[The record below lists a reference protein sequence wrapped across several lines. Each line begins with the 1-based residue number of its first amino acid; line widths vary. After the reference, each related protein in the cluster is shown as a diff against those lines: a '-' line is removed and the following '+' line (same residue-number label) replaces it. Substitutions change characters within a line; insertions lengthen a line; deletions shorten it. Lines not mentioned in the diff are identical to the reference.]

1 MAQIDEEAI
10 HKLVAARFMLLRGE
24 GGGTNAHPYLSTPVL
39 AAPLVESHLVPTMA
53 SDKWG
58 RIYYNPE
65 FVKKTSIHELRTVVL
80 EEVEHYLKDHHERLK
95 NYPPEIANVGA
106 DAELH
111 DNYRDCGLPL
121 PEGAI
126 YPEMLGMP
134 EHLLA
139 EEYCTHLMKNERKLK
154 VIVVA
159 EYDDDQSQGNQ
170 SQQDGSSGSSNR
182 SQQQADGQGQS
193 NSQSTADQQG
203 ATPQQQVSS
212 GGSSQS
218 SNQQQGSSRQQ
229 RSPGNATRG
238 SQKMSSSQSQ
248 SQSSQQQTGNS
259 GSGQGGRA
267 PRYYV
272 EVYEN
277 DERIARFPFEGTAN
291 SSMQG
296 PWEAPPPDKSDVPG
310 ISPSEKEL
318 IKRATAA
325 AIREHIKNKG
335 NVPGHWQRWADSIL
349 EPPKVPW
356 QRVLAS
362 SLRTAIAYVRGKT
375 DYTYYKQNRR
385 QSMRPDV
392 ILPGMVQPI
401 PNIAVVLDTSSS
413 IGDND
418 LRNAMSEIAGILRS
432 TAGMAPITV
441 LATDTHVHSI
451 TPVMQIHDLKGKILG
466 GGGTNMGAGIERA
479 SRLHPKPHIIVVI
492 TDGWTDWPEVP
503 PHGIKVIA
511 CILPGGKDTV
521 PGWASKIIM
530 G

>member
-10 HKLVAARFMLLRGE
+10 HKLVAARYMLLRGE
-24 GGGTNAHPYLSTPVL
+24 GGGKNAHPYLSTPVL
-39 AAPLVESHLVPTMA
+39 AAPLVESHVIPTMA

-65 FVKKTSIHELRTVVL
+65 FVKEVSIQELRTVVL

-111 DNYRDCGLPL
+111 DNYRDYGLPL
-121 PEGAI
+121 PKGAI
-126 YPEMLGMP
+126 YPDMLGMP

-139 EEYCTHLMKNERKLK
+139 EEYCTHLIKNASRLN
-154 VIVVA
+154 IMIVA
-159 EYDDDQSQGNQ
+159 EYNEGQDQDG
-170 SQQDGSSGSSNR
+170 GSSGSSDQ

-193 NSQSTADQQG
+193 SSQNAADQQG
-203 ATPQQQVSS
+203 ATSQQQVSS

-218 SNQQQGSSRQQ
+218 NNQQQGSGLQQ
-229 RSPGNATRG
+229 QYSTGSTERG
-238 SQKMSSSQSQ
+238 SQKASSQPQ
-248 SQSSQQQTGNS
+248 NQNGQQQTGSS
-259 GSGQGGRA
+259 GSEQEARV

-277 DERIARFPFEGTAN
+277 DELIARFPFEGTAN

-310 ISPSEKEL
+310 ISPAEKEL

-325 AIREHIKNKG
+325 AIREHIRNKG
-335 NVPGHWQRWADSIL
+335 TVPEHWQRWTDSIL

-356 QRVLAS
+356 QKVLAS
-362 SLRTAIAYVRGKT
+362 SLRMAIAYVRGKT

-401 PNIAVVLDTSSS
+401 PNIAVVLDTSGS
-413 IGDND
+413 ISDDD
-418 LRNAMSEIAGILRS
+418 LHNSMSEIAGILRS

-441 LATDTHVHSI
+441 LATDAQVHSI
-451 TPVMQIHDLKGKILG
+451 TPVMQVHDLKGKILG
-466 GGGTNMGAGIERA
+466 GGGTDMSVGIERA
-479 SRLHPKPHIIVVI
+479 QKLHPKPHIIIVI
-492 TDGWTDWPEVP
+492 TDGWTDWPEAP
-503 PHGIKVIA
+503 PHGVKVIV

-521 PGWASKIIM
+521 PEWASKIIM
-530 G
+530 D

>member
-10 HKLVAARFMLLRGE
+10 HKLVAARYMLLRGE
-24 GGGTNAHPYLSTPVL
+24 GGGKNAHPYLSTPVL
-39 AAPLVESHLVPTMA
+39 AAPLVESYLVPTMA
-53 SDKWG
+53 ADRWG

-65 FVKKTSIHELRTVVL
+65 FVKEISIQELRTLVL

-126 YPEMLGMP
+126 YPETIDMP

-139 EEYCTHLMKNERKLK
+139 EEYCAHLIRNARRLK
-154 VIVVA
+154 VVIVA
-159 EYDDDQSQGNQ
+159 EYDDGQDQDSSSSGGSDQSQQ
-170 SQQDGSSGSSNR
+170 QQDSQDQPSSQR
-182 SQQQADGQGQS
+182 
-193 NSQSTADQQG
+193 TAGQQG
-203 ATPQQQVSS
+203 GTAQQQVSS

-218 SNQQQGSSRQQ
+218 NSQQQGSGRLQQ
-229 RSPGNATRG
+229 CSSGGTNRE
-238 SQKMSSSQSQ
+238 SQKASSRSRAQGGQ
-248 SQSSQQQTGNS
+248 QQQTRSS
-259 GSGQGGRA
+259 GPGQGGKA

-277 DERIARFPFEGTAN
+277 DELIARFPFEGTAN
-291 SSMQG
+291 SSMPG

-310 ISPSEKEL
+310 ISPAEKEL

-325 AIREHIKNKG
+325 AIREHIRNKG
-335 NVPGHWQRWADSIL
+335 TVPGHWQRWADSIL

-362 SLRTAIAYVRGKT
+362 SLRMAIAYVRGKA

-401 PNIAVVLDTSSS
+401 PNIAVVLDTSGS
-413 IGDND
+413 ISDDD
-418 LRNAMSEIAGILRS
+418 LRNTMAEVAGILRA

-441 LATDTHVHSI
+441 LATDAQVHSI
-451 TPVMQIHDLKGKILG
+451 TPVMQVHDLKGGILG
-466 GGGTNMGAGIERA
+466 GGGTDMGVGIKCA
-479 SRLHPKPHIIVVI
+479 SKLHPKPHIIIVI
-492 TDGWTDWPEVP
+492 TDGWTDWPESP
-503 PHGIKVIA
+503 PHGVKVIV

-521 PGWASKIIM
+521 PEWASKIIM
-530 G
+530 E

>member
-10 HKLVAARFMLLRGE
+10 HKLVAARYMLLRGE
-24 GGGTNAHPYLSTPVL
+24 GGGKNAHPYLSTPVL
-39 AAPLVESHLVPTMA
+39 AAPLVESRLVPTMA
-53 SDKWG
+53 SDRWG

-65 FVKKTSIHELRTVVL
+65 FVNKVSIQELRTVVL

-126 YPEMLGMP
+126 YPGTLGMP

-139 EEYCTHLMKNERKLK
+139 EEYCTHLMKNAHRLK
-154 VIVVA
+154 VVIVA
-159 EYDDDQSQGNQ
+159 EYDDG
-170 SQQDGSSGSSNR
+170 QDHGSGSSR
-182 SQQQADGQGQS
+182 SSDQSRRQADGQNQS
-193 NSQSTADQQG
+193 GSQSTADQH
-203 ATPQQQVSS
+203 ATTSQQQQVSS

-218 SNQQQGSSRQQ
+218 NSQQQGSGRQQQ
-229 RSPGNATRG
+229 RSPGGSRRG
-238 SQKMSSSQSQ
+238 SQETSSQLQGQ
-248 SQSSQQQTGNS
+248 SGQQQTES
-259 GSGQGGRA
+259 ADPGQGGKT

-277 DERIARFPFEGTAN
+277 DELIARFPFEGTAN

-310 ISPSEKEL
+310 ISPAEKEL

-335 NVPGHWQRWADSIL
+335 SVPGHWQRWADSIL

-362 SLRTAIAYVRGKT
+362 SLRMAIAYVRGKA

-385 QSMRPDV
+385 QAMRPDV

-401 PNIAVVLDTSSS
+401 PNIAVVLDTSGS
-413 IGDND
+413 ISEDD
-418 LRNAMSEIAGILRS
+418 LRNATSEVAGILRS

-441 LATDTHVHSI
+441 LATDAQVHSI
-451 TPVMQIHDLKGKILG
+451 TPVLQIHDLKGKILG
-466 GGGTNMGAGIERA
+466 GGGTDLGVGIERA

-503 PHGIKVIA
+503 PHGVKVIV

-530 G
+530 E

>member
-1 MAQIDEEAI
+1 
-10 HKLVAARFMLLRGE
+10 
-24 GGGTNAHPYLSTPVL
+24 
-39 AAPLVESHLVPTMA
+39 
-53 SDKWG
+53 
-58 RIYYNPE
+58 
-65 FVKKTSIHELRTVVL
+65 
-80 EEVEHYLKDHHERLK
+80 VEHYLKDHHERLK
-95 NYPPEIANVGA
+95 NYPTEIANVGA

-111 DNYRDCGLPL
+111 DNYRDYGLPL
-121 PEGAI
+121 PKDVI

-139 EEYCTHLMKNERKLK
+139 EEYCTHLVKNARTLK
-154 VIVVA
+154 VILVA
-159 EYDDDQSQGNQ
+159 EYDDGQDQD
-170 SQQDGSSGSSNR
+170 DGSSGSSDQ
-182 SQQQADGQGQS
+182 SQQQADGQGRS
-193 NSQSTADQQG
+193 NSRSAADQQG
-203 ATPQQQVSS
+203 AASQQQVSS

-218 SNQQQGSSRQQ
+218 NSQQQGSGRQQQ
-229 RSPGNATRG
+229 RSPGGTKRG
-238 SQKMSSSQSQ
+238 SQKTSSQSQ
-248 SQSSQQQTGNS
+248 GQSSQQQTGSS
-259 GSGQGGRA
+259 GSGQGAGA

-277 DERIARFPFEGTAN
+277 DELIARFPFEGTAN

-310 ISPSEKEL
+310 ISPAEKEL

-335 NVPGHWQRWADSIL
+335 TVPGHWQRWADSIL

-356 QRVLAS
+356 QKVLAS
-362 SLRTAIAYVRGKT
+362 SLRMAIAYVRGKT

-401 PNIAVVLDTSSS
+401 PNIAVVLDTSGS
-413 IGDND
+413 ISDDD

-441 LATDTHVHSI
+441 LATDAQVHSI

-466 GGGTNMGAGIERA
+466 GGGTDMGVGIERA
-479 SRLHPKPHIIVVI
+479 SKLHPKPHIIIVI
-492 TDGWTDWPEVP
+492 TDGWTDWPEAP
-503 PHGIKVIA
+503 PHGVKVIA

-521 PGWASKIIM
+521 PEWASKIIM
-530 G
+530 E